1 MLRVRPVRAL
11 ALWLLTAAAQAQ
23 VVLSN
28 FDVNDEGWLA
38 YAGADPTTA
47 VSYSATGGVGRTG
60 AIILNDPANGKD
72 DYFLAPAKFLGDMSA
87 YYGGALSF
95 DLKLNPTWSSIYNV
109 AMVVLSGT
117 YNGSP
122 LSIGYLPPSSAYP
135 NATTFT
141 SFTFTLDTTIGW
153 SHTTSADL
161 ITGATATPAE
171 IQAVLGSLSSLRI
184 WGDWTGSPDHDVLD
198 NVALTAVPEPA
209 AAGIASVAGLLGM
222 LLAARRRRNAE
233 LAPSPKT

>member
-1 MLRVRPVRAL
+1 MVRVRTVRVL

-28 FDVNDEGWLA
+28 FNVNDEGWLA

-47 VSYSATGGVGRTG
+47 VSYTANGGVGGTG

-72 DYFLAPAKFLGDMSA
+72 DYFLAPAKFLGNMSA
-87 YYGGALSF
+87 YFGGTLSF
-95 DLKLNPTWSSIYNV
+95 DLKLNPTWSTIYNV
-109 AMVVLSGT
+109 PMVVLSGT

-141 SFTFTLDTTIGW
+141 SFAFALNTSIAW
-153 SHTTSADL
+153 SHTTGADL
-161 ITGATATPAE
+161 MTGTLATPAE
-171 IQAVLGSLSSLRI
+171 IQAVLGSLSALRI
-184 WGDWTGSPDHDVLD
+184 WGDWTGTPDHDLLD
-198 NVALTAVPEPA
+198 NVALAAVPEPA
-209 AAGIASVAGLLGM
+209 AVGIASVAGGLGM
-222 LLAARRRRNAE
+222 LLAVRRRLSSRRA
-233 LAPSPKT
+233 